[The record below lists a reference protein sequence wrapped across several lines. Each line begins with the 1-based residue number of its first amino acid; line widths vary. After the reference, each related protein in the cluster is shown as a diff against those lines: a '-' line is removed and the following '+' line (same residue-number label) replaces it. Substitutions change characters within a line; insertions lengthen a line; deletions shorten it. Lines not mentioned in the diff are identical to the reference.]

1 MEDTYGNKALN
12 AIKSTLSASKGCTN
26 SSSGGVV
33 YGAETR
39 VAIRECLMLSVMR
52 KGTLKCDLLKSI
64 NIYTVQCRLSVHL
77 YGTQECLMDTNATKW
92 NFS

>member
-1 MEDTYGNKALN
+1 METYGNEALN

-33 YGAETR
+33 DGAETR

-77 YGTQECLMDTNATKW
+77 YGTQECLMNTNATKW

>member
-1 MEDTYGNKALN
+1 METYGNEALN

-39 VAIRECLMLSVMR
+39 VAIRECLMHSVMR

-64 NIYTVQCRLSVHL
+64 NIYTDTVRCRLYQYTYIEHR
-77 YGTQECLMDTNATKW
+77 NA
-92 NFS
+92 